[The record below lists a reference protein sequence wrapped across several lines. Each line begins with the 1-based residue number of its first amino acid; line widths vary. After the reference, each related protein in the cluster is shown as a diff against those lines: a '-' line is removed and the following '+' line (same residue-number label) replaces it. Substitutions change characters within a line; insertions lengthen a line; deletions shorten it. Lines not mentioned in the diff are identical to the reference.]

1 MRIQNATHNQLFLTA
16 VLNLTRLKHFIGM
29 RYGSSISTCQ
39 ICEDFDI
46 PVDDRNVWFA
56 LFSAIVYTL
65 LSGLAVLLLH
75 RYFRWCE
82 CRVGVPSVC
91 YFNRTFW
98 KQLKSKALVDFQS
111 NLTSVRTCHRS
122 SPHCDVNLF
131 DSAMPAGISTVPA
144 GCSHLFYL
152 VAPSPARLA
161 LKRNRESFRLVINA
175 SCRHWPSNSDDNL
188 SIPCKIISVNQRLR
202 YANGLAEFLCRLRSE
217 LPAVFLPSMPS
228 VNMAFKT
235 LLVFR
240 STAYAAKQTQFWLA
254 KLDILNCFHSID
266 HDRLLQVFE
275 EACTVASKYIC
286 PLPDTVYL
294 KRELAWFLKQSVI
307 LLDGKQFVFTRG
319 IPQGS
324 CVCSDLADLYLAHA
338 DRALHDAVRVWSPK
352 QMRYKTEPLVVR
364 YLDDYLC
371 VSADRENL
379 AYVVELLK
387 KNSRQYGLR
396 FNDEKAQS
404 NLVHIDSSVMWLGM
418 TIQNDLSIILPE
430 TEQPIF
436 CRYAGLPLSANE
448 CLMRL
453 YRTRLDQINWRFAFS
468 KMPTVFGD
476 PCSKTPVR
484 FRGLVTLNTVR
495 LGFRLADLFWIAIKS
510 SPQRARL
517 LRPDMCKR
525 LAGIVK
531 CELYS
536 LLGPRQWRLQRLA
549 LNSFIR
555 RLHSHRGELV
565 QLFHALQNHSHPQR

>member
-1 MRIQNATHNQLFLTA
+1 
-16 VLNLTRLKHFIGM
+16 
-29 RYGSSISTCQ
+29 
-39 ICEDFDI
+39 
-46 PVDDRNVWFA
+46 
-56 LFSAIVYTL
+56 
-65 LSGLAVLLLH
+65 
-75 RYFRWCE
+75 
-82 CRVGVPSVC
+82 
-91 YFNRTFW
+91 
-98 KQLKSKALVDFQS
+98 
-111 NLTSVRTCHRS
+111 
-122 SPHCDVNLF
+122 
-131 DSAMPAGISTVPA
+131 
-144 GCSHLFYL
+144 
-152 VAPSPARLA
+152 
-161 LKRNRESFRLVINA
+161 
-175 SCRHWPSNSDDNL
+175 
-188 SIPCKIISVNQRLR
+188 
-202 YANGLAEFLCRLRSE
+202 
-217 LPAVFLPSMPS
+217 MPS

-235 LLVFR
+235 LLAFR

-266 HDRLLQVFE
+266 HDRLLHVFE

-286 PLPDTVYL
+286 PVPDTVYL

-319 IPQGS
+319 VPQGS
-324 CVCSDLADLYLAHA
+324 CVCSDLANLYLAHA

-352 QMRYKTEPLVVR
+352 QMRYRTEPLVVR

-387 KNSRQYGLR
+387 R
-396 FNDEKAQS
+396 
-404 NLVHIDSSVMWLGM
+404 
-418 TIQNDLSIILPE
+418 T
-430 TEQPIF
+430 IF

-448 CLMRL
+448 CLLRL

-525 LAGIVK
+525 LADTDVVHSQAN
-531 CELYS
+531 ES
-536 LLGPRQWRLQRLA
+536 LVSITA
-549 LNSFIR
+549 LNLSEIKSLSKCNKLTIMQERHHTVQKDCFYIVLFYFTFYILLIILNACLLTLFLWR
-555 RLHSHRGELV
+555 MISLDHPTVTGDFSALRNQPGLSLVPVIDTKHTLIHYRNGYRDSYHVYVDSLHAFMQIYEDPWDRQDYIHNCFSRNLTTTISVPLGHRTSCMFDSSWAYRCNINRDFGYDDGSPCIMLRLNKVYGWIPSIGETE
-565 QLFHALQNHSHPQR
+565 AGAEIMKP